1 MDIDLIIAYVFH
13 FIFFP
18 ALIYSISDRIAM
30 FACRGRHFI
39 VKNDCFMG
47 KNNPIEIKIE
57 CCNATFNKESV
68 NV

>member
-30 FACRGRHFI
+30 FAGTGRYII
-39 VKNDCFMG
+39 VKSDCFMG
-47 KNNPIEIKIE
+47 KNNPIEIKME
-57 CCNATFNKESV
+57 
-68 NV
+68 